1 MALSLNI
8 REFPGYQMMKNLY
21 DALPGSGIVKKV
33 VVGLV
38 IGAAVVGIVGAG
50 IAFFVGASAFLL
62 TLPLL
67 VQLGVI
73 ISIAA
78 VFTLIVVAVQTVY
91 NFNFAI
97 SDEEIESQIKAKF
110 DQYYG
115 RVGEILGKMTGY
127 LVCGALPGTLALCFN
142 KTMAAA
148 VFENL
153 TEEAKDEIAG
163 DIAAIARSVLQMLVQ
178 SLMLK
183 GFKSARKWIKRPG
196 TPLHDYIKKSMGAKN
211 FEKWG
216 KEKFDKPFTIA
227 GKVEEKI
234 ENIKDPK
241 LKDFAEN
248 FLEGLTEGCVE
259 AGYIVASTM
268 DAHIAAQAMVAKRMG
283 LSRTDSV
290 VRIAFDR

>member
-1 MALSLNI
+1 
-8 REFPGYQMMKNLY
+8 MMKNLY

-38 IGAAVVGIVGAG
+38 IGGIIAGVVGTG

-78 VFTLIVVAVQTVY
+78 VFSLIVIAVQTI
-91 NFNFAI
+91 FNFDFLI
-97 SDEEIESQIKAKF
+97 SDADIEAKIKASF
-110 DQYYG
+110 DQFYG
-115 RVGEILGKMTGY
+115 RIGETAGKAVGY
-127 LVCGALPGTLALCFN
+127 LVCGALPATLAFCFN
-142 KTMAAA
+142 KTMAASI
-148 VFENL
+148 FENL
-153 TEEAKDEIAG
+153 GEEFKDEVIGDLAG
-163 DIAAIARSVLQMLVQ
+163 IARSVAQMMVQ
-178 SLMLK
+178 ALMLK

-196 TPLHDYIKKSMGAKN
+196 TPLHNYIKKAMGAKN

-216 KEKFDKPFTIA
+216 KEKFDQPFTIA
-227 GKVEEKI
+227 GKIEEKV
-234 ENIKDPK
+234 ESIKDPNIRN
-241 LKDFAEN
+241 FTEE
-248 FLEGLTEGCVE
+248 FLEGLTDGCIE

-283 LSRTDSV
+283 LSRTDAV
-290 VRIAFDR
+290 VKIAFDR